1 MAPEPHPADVEKML
15 DAATSTSSESVP
27 RGGTE
32 PLVSGPSDPQ
42 AHSGSAGRAG
52 DGLPG
57 GEAGG
62 PATPDGLVDLVHGL
76 ESNSG
81 LDRPARVLE
90 TVANVVAPEG
100 PRRDVLQGSW
110 LGHALHPLMT
120 DLPLGMWMSASLLDL
135 IGGKRSR
142 PAATR
147 LVGAGIAAAVPTV
160 ATGLAEWLDTE
171 PASRRVGVVHAN
183 LNSLALVLY
192 GGSFVARRRGRHGRA
207 VLWGFAGGLS
217 AIAGGYLGGH
227 LSIARKDG
235 TRDSRFADPAP
246 A

>member
-1 MAPEPHPADVEKML
+1 MAPEPDPADVEQML
-15 DAATSTSSESVP
+15 AASASRPAQVVP
-27 RGGTE
+27 GSGTDPHE
-32 PLVSGPSDPQ
+32 DGPS
-42 AHSGSAGRAG
+42 AARAR
-52 DGLPG
+52 DADRR
-57 GEAGG
+57 EGG

-76 ESNSG
+76 EGNAG
-81 LDRPARVLE
+81 LDRPAQVLE
-90 TVANVVAPEG
+90 TVANAVAPAG
-100 PRRDVLQGSW
+100 PRRDILQGSW
-110 LGHALHPLMT
+110 LGHALHPLLT

-147 LVGAGIAAAVPTV
+147 LVGAGIAAAVPTA

-171 PASRRVGVVHAN
+171 PAARRVGVVHAN
-183 LNSLALVLY
+183 LNSLALALY
-192 GGSFVARRRGRHGRA
+192 TGSFVARRRGRHGRA

-227 LSIARKDG
+227 LSVARKVG
-235 TRDSRFADPAP
+235 TRDARFVDPEP